1 MPFTHPMTP
10 RNRILAALPP
20 EVLASLLPKLA
31 PVSLKMRQIVYQQD
45 GLIDA
50 VYFPEAGMFSMV
62 TNLVD
67 GMQAEVGVIGS
78 EGMTGLPLLAGV
90 TTSFVETMV
99 QMPGVALQMSARQ
112 FKEEL
117 QRHAILRFDLMRY
130 SEALQS
136 QVMQTAACN
145 GRHDL
150 EARLARWLLMAQDR
164 FESNELPLTHDL
176 LAMMLGVHRPSI
188 TIIAGILQRAGL
200 IRYRSGRITILD
212 RLGLESAACECYGAV
227 VRRTALLL
235 QPEGELPA

>member
-1 MPFTHPMTP
+1 MAP
-10 RNRILAALPP
+10 RNQILAALPP
-20 EVLASLLPKLA
+20 EVIASLLPKLTL
-31 PVSLKMRQIVYQQD
+31 VSLRMRQVVYQQG

-50 VYFPEAGMFSMV
+50 VYFPETGMFSMV
-62 TNLVD
+62 TNLAD
-67 GMQAEVGVIGS
+67 GMQAEVGVVGR

-99 QMPGVALQMSARQ
+99 QMPGAALQMPARE
-112 FKEEL
+112 FREEV
-117 QRHAILRFDLMRY
+117 QRHASLRFGLTRY

-164 FESNELPLTHDL
+164 LDSDELPLTHDL

-212 RLGLESAACECYGAV
+212 RLGLEAAACECYGAV
-227 VRRTALLL
+227 VRRAAGLL
-235 QPEGELPA
+235 QPDGELPA